1 MDDKKLEV
9 KTEIKKKTKVAI
21 VGFTGTREQAPYND
35 PEFEIWTV
43 NNLYRFVPRQDRIFE
58 LHTREQIAADLTHG
72 VDGKTYVEEMAA
84 MKIPVYMQERYP
96 DIPSSVKYPLDKMI
110 EEFGIERSNIN
121 HKPDAYFTN
130 SISFMIAL
138 AIYEGFKEIHV
149 YGVDMAVGCLAP
161 ETRVLTAD
169 LRWVRSDEVSV
180 GDELIGFDE
189 FPDSGNG
196 RTRKWRKTVVTKA
209 DKIKKP
215 CYEIKLED
223 GTTFIASDKHGWLTH
238 AENVN
243 RWKTSEELVTRH
255 HRRPTRIIKLLD
267 TWQEEEGYE
276 AGYLAAAFDGE
287 GCLMTG
293 SRSPNNGSKYCRL
306 SFAQKANEMKQYVGS
321 LLNMFGF
328 EWNEHAVNFSTTK
341 QIDIQG
347 GKAAVMR
354 FLGMFRPKRLM
365 PKFNPET
372 VGELQAKNNVAVLSA
387 EIVGERDVI
396 GMETTTKTFIAEG
409 FASHNSEYAEQ
420 RPSCEYYL
428 GVAKG
433 RGIKLYLPVE
443 SDLLK
448 TRFIYGYDETRQD
461 AWMKKMESTLKHMN
475 TQKQQSDM
483 VIRNQQS
490 VSDKYEG
497 AITALHEMMKTWS

>member
-1 MDDKKLEV
+1 MSDK
-9 KTEIKKKTKVAI
+9 EIIKVEPKKKTKLAI
-21 VGFTGTREQAPYND
+21 VGFTGTRNLAHYDD

-72 VDGKTYVEEMAA
+72 VDGKTYVEEMAS
-84 MKIPVYMQERYP
+84 MKIPVYMQEKYP
-96 DIPSSVKYPLDKMI
+96 DIPSSIKYPLDKMV
-110 EEFGIERSNIN
+110 EEFGVERSNTN
-121 HKPDAYFTN
+121 HTPDAYFTN
-130 SISFMIAL
+130 SISFMLAL
-138 AIYEGFKEIHV
+138 GIYEGFQEIHI

-161 ETRVLTAD
+161 ETKVLTAD

-189 FPDSGNG
+189 YPDSGDG
-196 RTRKWRKTVVTKA
+196 KTRKWRKTVVTKA

-238 AENVN
+238 AENTN

-267 TWQEEEGYE
+267 TWQEEDGYE

-287 GCLMTG
+287 GCLMSG
-293 SRSPNNGSKYCRL
+293 NRSGNKNHKSCKL
-306 SFAQKANEMKQYVGS
+306 SFAQRKNEMKDYVGS

-328 EWNEHAVNFSTTK
+328 DWNEHAVNFGVTK
-341 QIDIQG
+341 QVNIKG
-347 GKAAVMR
+347 GREAVMR
-354 FLGMFRPKRLM
+354 FLGMFRPKRLL
-365 PKFNPET
+365 PKFDPDML
-372 VGELQAKNNVAVLSA
+372 GELQAKNNVAVVSS
-387 EIVGERDVI
+387 EFVGERDVI

-409 FASHNSEYAEQ
+409 FASHNSEYIEQ
-420 RPSCEYYL
+420 RPSCEYYI
-428 GVAKG
+428 GIAKG
-433 RGIKLYLPVE
+433 RGIKLYIPIE

-448 TRFIYGYDETRQD
+448 TRFIYGYDEVRKD
-461 AWMKKMESTLKHMN
+461 AWMKKLESTLQHMHA
-475 TQKQQSDM
+475 QKNQSDM
-483 VIRNQQS
+483 TIRNQQS

-497 AITALHEMMKTWS
+497 AITALNEMAKTWS

>member
-9 KTEIKKKTKVAI
+9 KPEIKKRTKVAI
-21 VGFTGTREQAPYND
+21 VGFTGTREQAPYDD

-110 EEFGIERSNIN
+110 EEFGIPRSNVN

-149 YGVDMAVGCLAP
+149 YGVDLA
-161 ETRVLTAD
+161 
-169 LRWVRSDEVSV
+169 
-180 GDELIGFDE
+180 IG
-189 FPDSGNG
+189 
-196 RTRKWRKTVVTKA
+196 V
-209 DKIKKP
+209 
-215 CYEIKLED
+215 
-223 GTTFIASDKHGWLTH
+223 
-238 AENVN
+238 
-243 RWKTSEELVTRH
+243 
-255 HRRPTRIIKLLD
+255 
-267 TWQEEEGYE
+267 
-276 AGYLAAAFDGE
+276 
-287 GCLMTG
+287 
-293 SRSPNNGSKYCRL
+293 
-306 SFAQKANEMKQYVGS
+306 
-321 LLNMFGF
+321 
-328 EWNEHAVNFSTTK
+328 
-341 QIDIQG
+341 
-347 GKAAVMR
+347 
-354 FLGMFRPKRLM
+354 
-365 PKFNPET
+365 
-372 VGELQAKNNVAVLSA
+372 
-387 EIVGERDVI
+387 
-396 GMETTTKTFIAEG
+396 
-409 FASHNSEYAEQ
+409 EYIEQ

-428 GVAKG
+428 GIAKG
-433 RGIKLYLPVE
+433 RGIKLFLPIE

-448 TRFIYGYDETRQD
+448 TRFIYGYDEVRKD

-497 AITALHEMMKTWS
+497 AITALHEMIKTWS